1 MTGCNNV
8 PYQIHLIHVLT
19 PDKTVRSYQ
28 CKNFTGL
35 VMAQN
40 IQRATI
46 ERSAEIT
53 MQLNSLPPLSVA
65 IMVVDKES
73 GRNNKGY
80 TEVIGLQYA

>member
-1 MTGCNNV
+1 
-8 PYQIHLIHVLT
+8 
-19 PDKTVRSYQ
+19 
-28 CKNFTGL
+28 
-35 VMAQN
+35 MAQN